1 MAALPPPTT
10 TASRP
15 RRRRSHA
22 LWMLF
27 VMGCAIRWLMISA
40 GVTHDL
46 ATDSMNKPPRAAA
59 GALQSPRPPPPPPPP
74 PPRPPFWRIVSNVSS
89 QQAPPVVWI
98 LCAANGKYLSVSARN
113 KVRAAALDNTHARA
127 QWVLLDVVGADG
139 RRGVALRSRLTGQL
153 VRLPPYALD
162 PQLLGTNDTRLQ
174 ASTDLAWEIDL
185 QRPSRLVALSVGAA
199 RRGGGCLY
207 HDAAQPSPALDLR
220 LQRPCEAPARRA
232 ASTARGAAEGG
243 AEGEVPASH
252 RFEVGRVAPEAA
264 ASPLA
269 GLRGPVCAAP
279 GCTP

>member
-1 MAALPPPTT
+1 MAAPPTTT

-27 VMGCAIRWLMISA
+27 VVGCGIRWLMISA

-46 ATDSMNKPPRAAA
+46 AIDSINKPPRGAA

-89 QQAPPVVWI
+89 QLAPRLVWI
-98 LCAANGKYLSVSARN
+98 RCAANGKFLSVSARN

-174 ASTDLAWEIDL
+174 ESTDLAWEIDL
-185 QRPSRLVALSVGAA
+185 ERPSRLVALSVGAA

-207 HDAAQPSPALDLR
+207 HDATQPSPALDLQ

-232 ASTARGAAEGG
+232 ASTARGAVEGGVQGKVEGGAEGG

-252 RFEVGRVAPEAA
+252 RFEVGRV
-264 ASPLA
+264 
-269 GLRGPVCAAP
+269 
-279 GCTP
+279 